1 MRIKSVSM
9 KQDSA
14 GRRYAWPANYFDFP
28 DLAAAVACLRRVGF
42 SVVRIQGQ
50 RAILK
55 KYTGEIRYIYAF

>member
-1 MRIKSVSM
+1 MKIKSVSM
-9 KQDSA
+9 KQDST
-14 GRRYAWPANYFDFP
+14 GRRFAYPANYFDFS